1 MVYFNVTTF
10 FVQSGF
16 RNVMSSTKF
25 VFSSVDFR
33 LFGIF
38 LCSMGTTWN
47 KRDLSFGFVVNILPT
62 IRLFLQN
69 HVTQSFL

>member
-25 VFSSVDFR
+25 VFSIVKISACVEFFFVAWVP
-33 LFGIF
+33 LAINEIF
-38 LCSMGTTWN
+38 HLGLWLVYCD
-47 KRDLSFGFVVNILPT
+47 RF
-62 IRLFLQN
+62 
-69 HVTQSFL
+69 

>member
-16 RNVMSSTKF
+16 RNVMSSPKF

-33 LFGIF
+33 CLEFLFAAWVPLAINEIF
-38 LCSMGTTWN
+38 HLGLCLVYCD
-47 KRDLSFGFVVNILPT
+47 KF
-62 IRLFLQN
+62 
-69 HVTQSFL
+69 